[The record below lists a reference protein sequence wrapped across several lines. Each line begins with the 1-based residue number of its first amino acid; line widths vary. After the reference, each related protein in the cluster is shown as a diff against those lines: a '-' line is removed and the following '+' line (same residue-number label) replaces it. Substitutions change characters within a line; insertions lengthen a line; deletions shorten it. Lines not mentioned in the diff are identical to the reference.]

1 MKKIVMLNS
10 TVGIGGVPRVMSI
23 WGNFFIK
30 KGYDVEFVSNDNLDP
45 FYKISPKIKH
55 IKLGLDK
62 FGKKDQLKFL
72 IKMYTFFKNR
82 KNEIF
87 IINKSHFISYIFI
100 LKKFGLI
107 NKSNQ
112 FIYFVHGGNSDF
124 KFLYN
129 NYKTQLINN
138 VCSSIIALINN
149 YDSHNSIDHTG
160 DKDLLE
166 VLKEDHG
173 KTYKG
178 KLADI
183 LITNPW
189 KKIENKILFIPNPVS
204 FKTSK
209 KIDNNSKIVLAL
221 TSLKKRKGL
230 NYLIKA
236 WSQIANK
243 HKDWNLKIVGSGI
256 EEKSLKKLIKSL
268 NIESI
273 EMIPATKDVL
283 KHYLDASIFINSS
296 VIEGYGMP
304 ILEAMEC
311 GLPVV
316 AFENVG
322 SKFFVE
328 NRITGLIGQNGN
340 IKILGKNISKLI
352 DNPNLR
358 IEMGKNAITKAEKF
372 YVENLYKIWETIL
385 K

>member
-138 VCSSIIALINN
+138 VCSS
-149 YDSHNSIDHTG
+149 T
-160 DKDLLE
+160 
-166 VLKEDHG
+166 
-173 KTYKG
+173 
-178 KLADI
+178 
-183 LITNPW
+183 
-189 KKIENKILFIPNPVS
+189 
-204 FKTSK
+204 
-209 KIDNNSKIVLAL
+209 
-221 TSLKKRKGL
+221 
-230 NYLIKA
+230 
-236 WSQIANK
+236 
-243 HKDWNLKIVGSGI
+243 
-256 EEKSLKKLIKSL
+256 
-268 NIESI
+268 
-273 EMIPATKDVL
+273 
-283 KHYLDASIFINSS
+283 
-296 VIEGYGMP
+296 
-304 ILEAMEC
+304 
-311 GLPVV
+311 
-316 AFENVG
+316 
-322 SKFFVE
+322 
-328 NRITGLIGQNGN
+328 
-340 IKILGKNISKLI
+340 
-352 DNPNLR
+352 
-358 IEMGKNAITKAEKF
+358 
-372 YVENLYKIWETIL
+372 
-385 K
+385 